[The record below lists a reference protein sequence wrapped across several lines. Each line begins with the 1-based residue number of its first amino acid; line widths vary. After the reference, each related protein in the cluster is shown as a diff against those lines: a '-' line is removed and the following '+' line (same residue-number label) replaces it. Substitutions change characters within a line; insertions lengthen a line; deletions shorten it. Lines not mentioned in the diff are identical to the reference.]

1 MWQLAIGV
9 WIAKSWLL
17 CANDADIA
25 SLASWCTCHQK
36 HPSFAGLRTPTGS
49 YVSSQTAE
57 YPQALADYDKE
68 MLSLPRLSHRRA
80 LSHLSQLDSE
90 SSPRYF
96 CTTSWIPLAL
106 WTRTRTRL
114 QGVESS
120 PSSAVRC
127 SSVRRWPQS
136 NETDCQQ
143 LDAHPWKNSLL
154 VNSPRATISVRC
166 FATIGSTCQR
176 PRCGSTS
183 PSSKWRPHGGIRT
196 HPSWA
201 YMAIKTIQGTYCS
214 LLIALGRS
222 RWRSRSHLRCSQSR
236 PHLGQPLSISWAPL
250 PRLWN
255 RIPTLRF
262 HWGQSCGNRTSAV
275 VQWTIL
281 NDRSTTLETGTQKGC
296 TEVHISV
303 RGSGTPGA
311 LDGSIQSAT
320 LWPNGIVH
328 TFKFRQHISWT
339 QYQSSIEY
347 ERTYS
352 NIPEV
357 DFTMGLSTPYVAQ
370 HFWYCRAWQHMG
382 RRP

>member
-1 MWQLAIGV
+1 MCKWSQIKLIGYRQ
-9 WIAKSWLL
+9 WL
-17 CANDADIA
+17 
-25 SLASWCTCHQK
+25 SK
-36 HPSFAGLRTPTGS
+36 FYLRR
-49 YVSSQTAE
+49 
-57 YPQALADYDKE
+57 K
-68 MLSLPRLSHRRA
+68 
-80 LSHLSQLDSE
+80 
-90 SSPRYF
+90 
-96 CTTSWIPLAL
+96 
-106 WTRTRTRL
+106 
-114 QGVESS
+114 
-120 PSSAVRC
+120 
-127 SSVRRWPQS
+127 
-136 NETDCQQ
+136 
-143 LDAHPWKNSLL
+143 
-154 VNSPRATISVRC
+154 
-166 FATIGSTCQR
+166 FATNCWKELWACS
-176 PRCGSTS
+176 CGSQASQNTWDHILHQYT
-183 PSSKWRPHGGIRT
+183 KI
-196 HPSWA
+196 
-201 YMAIKTIQGTYCS
+201 C
-214 LLIALGRS
+214 IA
-222 RWRSRSHLRCSQSR
+222 HQPRCSQSR

-303 RGSGTPGA
+303 RGSGTAGT

-328 TFKFRQHISWT
+328 TFKFRQHISWI

-370 HFWYCRAWQHMG
+370 HFSYCRAWQHMG

>member
-1 MWQLAIGV
+1 MLRDWNASCSHVAACHWGMNY
-9 WIAKSWLL
+9 AKSWLL

-36 HPSFAGLRTPTGS
+36 HPSFAGLRTSTGS

-96 CTTSWIPLAL
+96 WATSWIALAL

-154 VNSPRATISVRC
+154 VNSPRATISARC

-196 HPSWA
+196 YPSWA
-201 YMAIKTIQGTYCS
+201 YMAIKTIKEPTAVFWLHWAGADEDPDLTWS
-214 LLIALGRS
+214 LLQAELDEGWIEEIPGGMVEAMGKLNVVQAPAAS
-222 RWRSRSHLRCSQSR
+222 LVWSWI
-236 PHLGQPLSISWAPL
+236 PLFAKWTKIVSYR
-250 PRLWN
+250 RLW
-255 RIPTLRF
+255 
-262 HWGQSCGNRTSAV
+262 C
-275 VQWTIL
+275 
-281 NDRSTTLETGTQKGC
+281 
-296 TEVHISV
+296 
-303 RGSGTPGA
+303 
-311 LDGSIQSAT
+311 
-320 LWPNGIVH
+320 
-328 TFKFRQHISWT
+328 FRQL
-339 QYQSSIEY
+339 
-347 ERTYS
+347 
-352 NIPEV
+352 
-357 DFTMGLSTPYVAQ
+357 TM
-370 HFWYCRAWQHMG
+370 
-382 RRP
+382 